1 MAAYYLAVD
10 IGASSGRHIL
20 GHMEN
25 GKMVLEEIYRFENGM
40 VKKDGELCWEFDRLF
55 KEVVNGL
62 KKCKEIG
69 KIPVSMG
76 VDTWGVDFVLL
87 DKNDNVL
94 GNTVGYRDHRTEGMD
109 KEVYKAI
116 SLKDL
121 YARTGIQK
129 ADYNTIYQ
137 LMAVKKK
144 HPEYLEQAETLLH
157 VPDYF
162 HFLLTGQKTCEYT
175 EATTGQL
182 VSPIT
187 KDWDYEL
194 IDMLGY
200 PRKMF
205 QKLIMQYQCALLE
218 VKTKFEVLN
227 HELSINS
234 DQNPIL
240 SIESRIKKPISILEK
255 MKRKNIEISVQAIEE
270 NICDIAGIRV
280 ICCFPKDIYTLAE
293 KICEQDDIR
302 LIERKDYIKNPKPNG
317 YRSLHLILEVPVFFM
332 NEKKPMKV
340 EVQMRTIAMD
350 FWASIEHKLYYKK
363 QTDGFPDSVSEDLGI
378 CAEQLHTID
387 MKMQEISERIYHQ
400 ER

>member
-1 MAAYYLAVD
+1 MKKEEKTKQTCEKIVHAATIEFGSRSYDAVSLNAICGKYQIAKGLIYHNFKNKDELYLYCVKK
-10 IGASSGRHIL
+10 SFEKLMSY
-20 GHMEN
+20 MEE
-25 GKMVLEEIYRFENGM
+25 GKEEAKTAREEIRIFLERREVFFAENPYDRNIFFNVMLYPAEHLKEALFGVMERYDAYIRKQYRHLLS
-40 VKKDGELCWEFDRLF
+40 KIRLR
-55 KEVVNGL
+55 EG
-62 KKCKEIG
+62 I
-69 KIPVSMG
+69 SM
-76 VDTWGVDFVLL
+76 
-87 DKNDNVL
+87 
-94 GNTVGYRDHRTEGMD
+94 E
-109 KEVYKAI
+109 
-116 SLKDL
+116 
-121 YARTGIQK
+121 
-129 ADYNTIYQ
+129 
-137 LMAVKKK
+137 MAV
-144 HPEYLEQAETLLH
+144 EYLSLFQKMKFEELTELKEPERLLESAM
-157 VPDYF
+157 P
-162 HFLLTGQKTCEYT
+162 
-175 EATTGQL
+175 
-182 VSPIT
+182 
-187 KDWDYEL
+187 
-194 IDMLGY
+194 
-200 PRKMF
+200 F

>member
-1 MAAYYLAVD
+1 MKKEEKTKQTCEKIVHAATIEFGSRSYDAVSLNAICGKYQIAKGLIYHNFKNKDELYLYCVKK
-10 IGASSGRHIL
+10 SFEKLMSY
-20 GHMEN
+20 MEE
-25 GKMVLEEIYRFENGM
+25 GKEEAKTAREEIRIFLERREVFFAENPYDRNIFFNVMLYPAEHLKEALFGVMERYDAYIRKQYRHLLS
-40 VKKDGELCWEFDRLF
+40 KIRL
-55 KEVVNGL
+55 
-62 KKCKEIG
+62 
-69 KIPVSMG
+69 
-76 VDTWGVDFVLL
+76 
-87 DKNDNVL
+87 
-94 GNTVGYRDHRTEGMD
+94 REG
-109 KEVYKAI
+109 I
-116 SLKDL
+116 S
-121 YARTGIQK
+121 IE
-129 ADYNTIYQ
+129 
-137 LMAVKKK
+137 MAV
-144 HPEYLEQAETLLH
+144 EYLSL
-157 VPDYF
+157 
-162 HFLLTGQKTCEYT
+162 
-175 EATTGQL
+175 
-182 VSPIT
+182 
-187 KDWDYEL
+187 
-194 IDMLGY
+194 
-200 PRKMF
+200 F

>member
-1 MAAYYLAVD
+1 
-10 IGASSGRHIL
+10 
-20 GHMEN
+20 MEEM
-25 GKMVLEEIYRFENGM
+25 KFEELTELKEPERLLESAM
-40 VKKDGELCWEFDRLF
+40 
-55 KEVVNGL
+55 
-62 KKCKEIG
+62 
-69 KIPVSMG
+69 P
-76 VDTWGVDFVLL
+76 
-87 DKNDNVL
+87 
-94 GNTVGYRDHRTEGMD
+94 
-109 KEVYKAI
+109 
-116 SLKDL
+116 
-121 YARTGIQK
+121 
-129 ADYNTIYQ
+129 
-137 LMAVKKK
+137 
-144 HPEYLEQAETLLH
+144 
-157 VPDYF
+157 
-162 HFLLTGQKTCEYT
+162 
-175 EATTGQL
+175 
-182 VSPIT
+182 
-187 KDWDYEL
+187 
-194 IDMLGY
+194 
-200 PRKMF
+200 F

-255 MKRKNIEISVQAIEE
+255 MKRKNIEISVQVIEE